1 MPAPCFTINNRNSYG
16 MSECGSR
23 DQTREVMR
31 CKLIGTRIF
40 KLKKE
45 KERALNQLKSMKNKF
60 QKVRY
65 S

>member
-1 MPAPCFTINNRNSYG
+1 
-16 MSECGSR
+16 MSECESR

-40 KLKKE
+40 KLKKT